1 MILGWKKEPAGDS
14 FFFGKVGDVDKK
26 FIRLLCGVI
35 LPIYD
40 RQNGVVVVLGELYRS
55 SAPSDLTALA
65 ATAGE
70 WPTIENALVQYRKDL
85 KFDHAITD
93 CDEARDMI
101 FRIPGLNYG
110 IGEIPMVTYS
120 APKAAFTEAGRQRVN
135 SLISEGRLHLDTIKA
150 VLDAEEE
157 LGLKALEAAV
167 IWGLE
172 YPALYRKARRKQ
184 PVYQRIVGSDGL

>member
-1 MILGWKKEPAGDS
+1 MILGWKKEPLGDS
-14 FFFGKVGDVDKK
+14 YFFGKVGDVDRK

-65 ATAGE
+65 ACAGE

-110 IGEIPMVTYS
+110 IGEIPMVTYT
-120 APKAAFTEAGRQRVN
+120 APKTAFTEAGRQRVN
-135 SLISEGRLHLDTIKA
+135 SLVSEGRLHLDEIKH
-150 VLDAEEE
+150 VLDAEPE
-157 LGLKALEAAV
+157 LGLKALQAAV
-167 IWGLE
+167 IWGIE
-172 YPALYRKARRKQ
+172 YPAFYRKARRKQ
-184 PVYQRIVGSDGL
+184 PEYRRLWGGEGL